1 MTQAEIQVLQAEL
14 TALPGD
20 LHEAVRELKEGQ
32 QRVETENRERL
43 ARIEEQ
49 TRLHNGRMS
58 NAEKQLATL
67 RGGLVVLGTLVPF
80 VTAFFIELISK

>member
-14 TALPGD
+14 TALRGD
-20 LHEAVRELKEGQ
+20 LHEAVRELKEGN
-32 QRVETENRERL
+32 QRIEAETRERL

-67 RGGLVVLGTLVPF
+67 RGGLIVLGTLIPF
-80 VTAFFIELISK
+80 VTAFAIELLTR

>member
-1 MTQAEIQVLQAEL
+1 MTPAEIQVLQAEL
-14 TALPGD
+14 TALRGD

-49 TRLHNGRMS
+49 TKLHNGRMS